1 MQFRLIST
9 LAALMLALSATA
21 QTSEREYILELTSP
35 DKPVQLEVSVYFGE
49 INIVGF
55 DGKQV
60 EVSVRKTERENPD
73 DNRRKAKADAHTP
86 SRSVAGLTPVAI
98 SSSVVAIEE
107 HNNHVEVSAEY
118 SNEYVAVDI
127 RVPRN
132 SSVESQLRSG
142 GSLKVSGINGS
153 LELESWKSPIEAL
166 DVSGPIVAET
176 HSEDIVVR
184 FSSLDQANP
193 TSLAS
198 HSGNIDI
205 SLSQN
210 IKAQVVVQSF
220 RGQLYSGVKA
230 PFTRTDRVEKTEE
243 QEIIIGGHMSAA
255 VNGGGQQISLN
266 TYSGDIYVRQH

>member
-184 FSSLDQANP
+184 FSSLDQGNP